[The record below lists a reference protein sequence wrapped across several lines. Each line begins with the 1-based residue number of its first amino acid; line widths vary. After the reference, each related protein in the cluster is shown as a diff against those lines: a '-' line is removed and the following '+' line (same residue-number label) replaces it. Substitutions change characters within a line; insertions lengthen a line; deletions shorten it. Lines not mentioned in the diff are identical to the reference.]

1 MLISNEWLKEYVT
14 IDDSVSNL
22 AERITRTG
30 IEVDDL
36 IDYTKDIKNLVVGFV
51 KSKDK
56 HPDADKLNVCQ
67 VDIGED
73 EPVQIVCGAP
83 NVDAGQYVIVA
94 KVGGRLPGGIKIKR
108 AKLRGERSEGM
119 ICSLQEIGISSNY
132 IPKSFESGIYVFS
145 ESQVPGTDALQA
157 LYLDDQVMEFDL
169 TPNRAD
175 ALSMIGTA
183 YEVAALY
190 NTKMTKPDTT
200 SNELELSANDELTVT
215 IENEDKVPYYSARVV
230 HDVTIEPSPIWMQ
243 ARLIKAGIRP
253 INNVVDISNYVLLE
267 YGQPLHMF
275 DQDAIGSQQIVVRQA
290 NEGEKMTTLDDTE
303 RELLTSDI
311 VITNGQTPIALAG
324 VMGGDFSEVK
334 EQTSN
339 IVIEGA
345 IFDPVSIR
353 HTSRRLNL
361 RSESSS
367 RFEKGI
373 ATEFVDEAVD
383 RACYLLQTYANGK
396 VLKDRVSSGEL
407 GAFITPIDIT
417 ADKINRTIGF
427 DLSQNDIVTIFNQL
441 GFDTEINDDVITV
454 LVPSRR
460 KDITIKEDLI
470 EEVARIYGYDDI
482 PSTLPVFDKVTSGQL
497 TDRQYKTRMV
507 KEVLEGAGLDQAIT
521 YSLVSKE
528 DATAFSM
535 QQRQTID
542 LLMPMSEAHASLR
555 QSLLPHLIEAASYNV
570 ARKNKD
576 VKLFEIGNVFF
587 ANGEGELPDQVEYL
601 SGILTGDYVVNQWQ
615 GKKETVDFYLAKGV
629 VDRVSEKLNL
639 EFSYRRADIDGLHPG
654 RTAEILLE
662 NKVVGFIGELHPTL
676 AADND
681 LKRTYVFEL
690 NFDALMSVSVGYI
703 NYQPIP
709 RFPGM
714 SRDIAL
720 EVDQNIPAADL
731 LSTIHAHGGN
741 ILKDTLVF
749 DVYQGEHLEKGKK
762 SIAIRL
768 NYLDTEETLTDER
781 VSKVQAEIEAAL
793 IEQGEVVEIGRA
805 HV

>member
-51 KSKDK
+51 KSKEK

-157 LYLDDQVMEFDL
+157 LYLDDQIMEFDL

-190 NTKMTKPDTT
+190 NTKMTKPETT
-200 SNELELSANDELTVT
+200 SNELEVSANDELTVT

-334 EQTSN
+334 EHTSN

-345 IFDPVSIR
+345 IFDSVSIR

-454 LVPSRR
+454 QVPSRR

-482 PSTLPVFDKVTSGQL
+482 PSTLPVFEKVTSGQL

-528 DATAFSM
+528 DATAFAM

-629 VDRVSEKLNL
+629 VDRVAEKLNL

-690 NFDALMSVSVGYI
+690 NFDALMAVSVGYI

-720 EVDQNIPAADL
+720 EVNQNIPAADL

-793 IEQGEVVEIGRA
+793 IEQGAVIR
-805 HV
+805 

>member
-14 IDDSVSNL
+14 IDDSVSDL

-51 KSKDK
+51 KSKEK

-145 ESQVPGTDALQA
+145 ESQVPRTDALQA

-190 NTKMTKPDTT
+190 NTKMTKPETT

-690 NFDALMSVSVGYI
+690 NFDALMAVSVGYI

-793 IEQGEVVEIGRA
+793 IEQGAVIR
-805 HV
+805 

>member
-51 KSKDK
+51 KSKEK

-132 IPKSFESGIYVFS
+132 VPKSFESGIYVFS

-324 VMGGDFSEVK
+324 VMGGDFSGVK
-334 EQTSN
+334 EHTSN

-454 LVPSRR
+454 QVPSRR

-482 PSTLPVFDKVTSGQL
+482 PSTLPVFEKVTSGQL

-528 DATAFSM
+528 DATAFAM

-690 NFDALMSVSVGYI
+690 NFDALMAVSVGYI

-793 IEQGEVVEIGRA
+793 IEQGAVIR
-805 HV
+805 

>member
-51 KSKDK
+51 KSKEK

-190 NTKMTKPDTT
+190 NTKMTKPETT

-334 EQTSN
+334 EHTSN

-407 GAFITPIDIT
+407 SAFITPIDIT

-454 LVPSRR
+454 QVPSRR

-482 PSTLPVFDKVTSGQL
+482 PSTLPVFEKVTSGQL

-528 DATAFSM
+528 DATAFAM

-601 SGILTGDYVVNQWQ
+601 SGILTGGYVVNQWQ

-690 NFDALMSVSVGYI
+690 NFDALMAVSVGYI

-720 EVDQNIPAADL
+720 EVNQNIPAADL

-793 IEQGEVVEIGRA
+793 IEQGAVIR
-805 HV
+805 

>member
-51 KSKDK
+51 KSKEK

-132 IPKSFESGIYVFS
+132 VPKTFESGIYVFS
-145 ESQVPGTDALQA
+145 EAQVPGTDALQA

-190 NTKMTKPDTT
+190 NTKMTKPETT

-215 IENEDKVPYYSARVV
+215 IKNEDKVPYYSARVV

-303 RELLTSDI
+303 RELLTNDI

-690 NFDALMSVSVGYI
+690 NFDALMAVSVGYI

-793 IEQGEVVEIGRA
+793 IEQGAVIR
-805 HV
+805 

>member
-14 IDDSVSNL
+14 INDSVSNL

-51 KSKDK
+51 KSKEK

-454 LVPSRR
+454 QVPSRR

-690 NFDALMSVSVGYI
+690 NFDALMAVSVGYI

-793 IEQGEVVEIGRA
+793 IEQGAVIR
-805 HV
+805 

>member
-22 AERITRTG
+22 AECITRTG

-36 IDYTKDIKNLVVGFV
+36 IDYTEDIKNLVVGFV
-51 KSKDK
+51 KSKEK
-56 HPDADKLNVCQ
+56 HPDADKLNVCL

-73 EPVQIVCGAP
+73 ESVQIVCGAP

-145 ESQVPGTDALQA
+145 EAQVPGTDALQA

-190 NTKMTKPDTT
+190 NTKMTKPETT

-334 EQTSN
+334 EHTSN

-345 IFDPVSIR
+345 IFDSVSIR

-454 LVPSRR
+454 QVPSRR

-482 PSTLPVFDKVTSGQL
+482 PSTLPVFEKVTSGQL

-528 DATAFSM
+528 DATAFAM

-629 VDRVSEKLNL
+629 VDRVAEKLNL

-690 NFDALMSVSVGYI
+690 NFDALMAVSVGYI

-720 EVDQNIPAADL
+720 EVNQNIPAADL

-793 IEQGEVVEIGRA
+793 IKQGAVIR
-805 HV
+805 

>member
-51 KSKDK
+51 KSKEK

-132 IPKSFESGIYVFS
+132 IPKSFESGIFVFS

-190 NTKMTKPDTT
+190 NTKMTKPETT

-230 HDVTIEPSPIWMQ
+230 HDVTIEHSPIWMQ
-243 ARLIKAGIRP
+243 VRLIKAGIRP

-334 EQTSN
+334 EHTSN

-454 LVPSRR
+454 QVPSRR

-482 PSTLPVFDKVTSGQL
+482 PSTLPVFEKVTSGQL

-528 DATAFSM
+528 DATAFAM

-662 NKVVGFIGELHPTL
+662 NKVIGFIGELHPTL

-690 NFDALMSVSVGYI
+690 NFDALMAVSVGYI

-793 IEQGEVVEIGRA
+793 IEQGAVIR
-805 HV
+805 

>member
-51 KSKDK
+51 KSKEK

-145 ESQVPGTDALQA
+145 EAQVPGTDALQA

-190 NTKMTKPDTT
+190 NTKMTKPETT

-507 KEVLEGAGLDQAIT
+507 KEVLEGTGLDQAIT

-662 NKVVGFIGELHPTL
+662 NKVVGFIGELHPIL

-690 NFDALMSVSVGYI
+690 NFDALMAVSVGYI

-793 IEQGEVVEIGRA
+793 IEQGAVIR
-805 HV
+805 

>member
-14 IDDSVSNL
+14 NDDSVSNL

-51 KSKDK
+51 KSKEK

-132 IPKSFESGIYVFS
+132 TPKSFESGIYVFS

-190 NTKMTKPDTT
+190 NTKMTKPETT

-334 EQTSN
+334 EHTSN

-345 IFDPVSIR
+345 IFDSVSIR

-454 LVPSRR
+454 QVPSRR

-482 PSTLPVFDKVTSGQL
+482 PSTLPVFEKVTSGQL

-528 DATAFSM
+528 DATAFAM

-690 NFDALMSVSVGYI
+690 NFDALMAVSVGYI

-793 IEQGEVVEIGRA
+793 IEQGAVIR
-805 HV
+805 

>member
-51 KSKDK
+51 KSKEK

-190 NTKMTKPDTT
+190 NTKMTKPETT

-230 HDVTIEPSPIWMQ
+230 HNVTIEPSPIWMQ

-334 EQTSN
+334 EHTSN

-345 IFDPVSIR
+345 IFDSVSIR

-454 LVPSRR
+454 QVPSRR

-482 PSTLPVFDKVTSGQL
+482 PSTLPVFEKVTSGQL

-528 DATAFSM
+528 DATAFAM

-690 NFDALMSVSVGYI
+690 NFDALMAVSVGYI

-709 RFPGM
+709 IFPGM

-720 EVDQNIPAADL
+720 EVYQNIPAADL

-793 IEQGEVVEIGRA
+793 IEQGAVIR
-805 HV
+805 

>member
-51 KSKDK
+51 KSKEK

-132 IPKSFESGIYVFS
+132 IPKSFESGIFVFS

-190 NTKMTKPDTT
+190 NTKMTKPETT

-243 ARLIKAGIRP
+243 VRLIKAGIRP

-334 EQTSN
+334 EHTSN

-454 LVPSRR
+454 QVPSRR

-482 PSTLPVFDKVTSGQL
+482 PSTLPVFEKVTSGQL

-528 DATAFSM
+528 GATAFAM

-662 NKVVGFIGELHPTL
+662 NKVIGFIGELHPTL

-690 NFDALMSVSVGYI
+690 NFDALMAVSVGYI

-793 IEQGEVVEIGRA
+793 IEQGAVIR
-805 HV
+805 

>member
-51 KSKDK
+51 KSKEK

-73 EPVQIVCGAP
+73 DPVQIVCGAP

-190 NTKMTKPDTT
+190 NTKMTKPETT

-215 IENEDKVPYYSARVV
+215 IENEDKVAYYSARVV

-334 EQTSN
+334 EHTSN

-345 IFDPVSIR
+345 IFDSVSIR

-454 LVPSRR
+454 QVPSRR

-482 PSTLPVFDKVTSGQL
+482 PSTLPVFEKVTSGQL

-528 DATAFSM
+528 DATAFAM

-629 VDRVSEKLNL
+629 VDRVAEKLNL

-690 NFDALMSVSVGYI
+690 NFDALMAVSVGYI

-720 EVDQNIPAADL
+720 EVNQNIPAADL

-793 IEQGEVVEIGRA
+793 IKQGAVIR
-805 HV
+805 

>member
-497 TDRQYKTRMV
+497 TDRQFKTRMV

-793 IEQGEVVEIGRA
+793 IEQGAVIR
-805 HV
+805 

>member
-14 IDDSVSNL
+14 IDDSVSDL

-51 KSKDK
+51 KSKEK

-108 AKLRGERSEGM
+108 AKLRGECSEGM

-190 NTKMTKPDTT
+190 NTKMTKPETT

-690 NFDALMSVSVGYI
+690 NFDALMAVSVGYI

-793 IEQGEVVEIGRA
+793 IEQGAVIR
-805 HV
+805 

>member
-83 NVDAGQYVIVA
+83 NVEAGQYVIVA

-793 IEQGEVVEIGRA
+793 IEQGAVIR
-805 HV
+805 

>member
-51 KSKDK
+51 KSKEK

-190 NTKMTKPDTT
+190 NTKMTKPETT

-230 HDVTIEPSPIWMQ
+230 HNVTIEPSPIWMQ

-334 EQTSN
+334 EHTSN

-345 IFDPVSIR
+345 IFDSVSIR

-454 LVPSRR
+454 QVPSRR

-482 PSTLPVFDKVTSGQL
+482 PSTLPVFEKVTSGQL

-528 DATAFSM
+528 DATAFAM

-690 NFDALMSVSVGYI
+690 NFNALMAVSVGYI

-709 RFPGM
+709 IFPGM

-793 IEQGEVVEIGRA
+793 IEQGAVIR
-805 HV
+805 

>member
-14 IDDSVSNL
+14 NDDSVSNL

-51 KSKDK
+51 KSKEK

-190 NTKMTKPDTT
+190 NTKMTKPETI

-334 EQTSN
+334 EHTSN

-345 IFDPVSIR
+345 IFDSVSIR

-454 LVPSRR
+454 QVPSRR

-482 PSTLPVFDKVTSGQL
+482 PSTLPVFEKVTSGQL

-528 DATAFSM
+528 DATAFAM

-690 NFDALMSVSVGYI
+690 NFDALMAVSVGYI

-793 IEQGEVVEIGRA
+793 IEQGAVIR
-805 HV
+805 

>member
-51 KSKDK
+51 KSKEK

-190 NTKMTKPDTT
+190 NTKMTKPETT

-230 HDVTIEPSPIWMQ
+230 HNVTIEPSPIWMQ

-334 EQTSN
+334 EHTSN

-345 IFDPVSIR
+345 IFDSVSIR

-454 LVPSRR
+454 QVPSRR

-482 PSTLPVFDKVTSGQL
+482 PSTLPVFEKVTSGQL

-528 DATAFSM
+528 DATAFAM

-615 GKKETVDFYLAKGV
+615 GKKETADFYLAKGV

-690 NFDALMSVSVGYI
+690 NFDALMAVSVGYI

-709 RFPGM
+709 IFPGM

-793 IEQGEVVEIGRA
+793 IEQGAVIR
-805 HV
+805 

>member
-51 KSKDK
+51 KSKEK

-132 IPKSFESGIYVFS
+132 VPKTFESGIYVFS
-145 ESQVPGTDALQA
+145 EAQVPGTDALQA

-454 LVPSRR
+454 QVPSRR

-482 PSTLPVFDKVTSGQL
+482 PSTLPVFEKVTSGQL

-768 NYLDTEETLTDER
+768 NYLDAEETLTDER

-793 IEQGEVVEIGRA
+793 IEQGAVIR
-805 HV
+805 

>member
-51 KSKDK
+51 KSKEK

-132 IPKSFESGIYVFS
+132 VPKSFESGIYVFS
-145 ESQVPGTDALQA
+145 ESQVPGTDVLQA

-334 EQTSN
+334 EHTSN

-454 LVPSRR
+454 QVPSRR

-482 PSTLPVFDKVTSGQL
+482 PSTLPVFEKVTSGQL

-528 DATAFSM
+528 DATAFAM

-690 NFDALMSVSVGYI
+690 NFDALMAVSVGYI

-793 IEQGEVVEIGRA
+793 IEQGAVIR
-805 HV
+805 

>member
-51 KSKDK
+51 KSKEK

-190 NTKMTKPDTT
+190 NTKMTKPETT

-454 LVPSRR
+454 QVPSRR

-482 PSTLPVFDKVTSGQL
+482 PSTLPVFEKVTSGQL

-528 DATAFSM
+528 DATAFAM

-690 NFDALMSVSVGYI
+690 NFDALMAVSVGYI

-793 IEQGEVVEIGRA
+793 IKQGAVIR
-805 HV
+805 

>member
-14 IDDSVSNL
+14 IDDSVSDL

-51 KSKDK
+51 KSKEK

-190 NTKMTKPDTT
+190 NTKMTKPETT

-290 NEGEKMTTLDDTE
+290 NEGGKMTTLDDTE

-690 NFDALMSVSVGYI
+690 NFDALMAVSVGYI

-781 VSKVQAEIEAAL
+781 VSKVQAEIETAL
-793 IEQGEVVEIGRA
+793 IEQGAVIR
-805 HV
+805 

>member
-14 IDDSVSNL
+14 IDDSVSDL

-51 KSKDK
+51 KSKEK

-190 NTKMTKPDTT
+190 NTKMTKPETT

-361 RSESSS
+361 RIESSS

-690 NFDALMSVSVGYI
+690 NFDALMAVSVGYI

-793 IEQGEVVEIGRA
+793 IEQGAVIR
-805 HV
+805 

>member
-51 KSKDK
+51 KSKEK

-132 IPKSFESGIYVFS
+132 VPKSFESGIYVFS

-290 NEGEKMTTLDDTE
+290 NEGEKMTTLDDAE

-334 EQTSN
+334 EHTSN

-454 LVPSRR
+454 QVPSRR

-482 PSTLPVFDKVTSGQL
+482 PSTLPVFEKVTSGQL

-528 DATAFSM
+528 DATAFAM

-690 NFDALMSVSVGYI
+690 NFDALMAVSVGYI

-793 IEQGEVVEIGRA
+793 IEQGAVIR
-805 HV
+805 

>member
-51 KSKDK
+51 KSKEK

-132 IPKSFESGIYVFS
+132 VPKTFESGIYVFS
-145 ESQVPGTDALQA
+145 EAQVPGTDALQA

-190 NTKMTKPDTT
+190 NTKMTKPETT

-215 IENEDKVPYYSARVV
+215 IENENKVPYYSARVV

-373 ATEFVDEAVD
+373 VTEFVDEAVD

-454 LVPSRR
+454 QVPSRR

-654 RTAEILLE
+654 HTAEILLE

-690 NFDALMSVSVGYI
+690 NFDALMAVSVGYI

-793 IEQGEVVEIGRA
+793 IEQGAVIR
-805 HV
+805 

>member
-51 KSKDK
+51 KSKEK

-83 NVDAGQYVIVA
+83 NFDAGQYVIVA

-132 IPKSFESGIYVFS
+132 IPKSFESGIFVFS

-190 NTKMTKPDTT
+190 NTKMTKPETT

-243 ARLIKAGIRP
+243 VRLIKAGIRP

-334 EQTSN
+334 EHTSN

-454 LVPSRR
+454 QVPSRR

-482 PSTLPVFDKVTSGQL
+482 PSTLPVFEKVTSGQL

-528 DATAFSM
+528 DATAFAM

-662 NKVVGFIGELHPTL
+662 NKVIGFIGELHPTL

-690 NFDALMSVSVGYI
+690 NFDALMAVSVGYI

-793 IEQGEVVEIGRA
+793 IEQGAVIR
-805 HV
+805 

>member
-51 KSKDK
+51 KSKEK

-132 IPKSFESGIYVFS
+132 IPKSFESGIFVFS

-190 NTKMTKPDTT
+190 NTKMTKPETT

-243 ARLIKAGIRP
+243 VRLIKAGIRP

-334 EQTSN
+334 EHTSN

-454 LVPSRR
+454 QVPSRR

-482 PSTLPVFDKVTSGQL
+482 PSTLPVFEKVTSGQL

-528 DATAFSM
+528 DATAFAM

-662 NKVVGFIGELHPTL
+662 NKVIGFIGELHPTL

-690 NFDALMSVSVGYI
+690 NFDALMAVSVGYI

-731 LSTIHAHGGN
+731 LSTIHVHGGN

-793 IEQGEVVEIGRA
+793 IEQGAVIR
-805 HV
+805 

>member
-14 IDDSVSNL
+14 IDDSVSDL

-51 KSKDK
+51 KSKEK

-190 NTKMTKPDTT
+190 NTKMTKPETT

-324 VMGGDFSEVK
+324 VMGSDFSEVK

-690 NFDALMSVSVGYI
+690 NFDALMAVSVGYI

-793 IEQGEVVEIGRA
+793 IEQGAVIR
-805 HV
+805 

>member
-51 KSKDK
+51 KSKEK

-190 NTKMTKPDTT
+190 NTKMTKPETT

-334 EQTSN
+334 EHTSN

-345 IFDPVSIR
+345 IFDSVSIR

-454 LVPSRR
+454 QVPSRR

-482 PSTLPVFDKVTSGQL
+482 PSTLPVFEKVTSGQL

-528 DATAFSM
+528 DATAFAM

-555 QSLLPHLIEAASYNV
+555 HSLLPHLIEAASYNV

-629 VDRVSEKLNL
+629 VDRVAEKLNL

-690 NFDALMSVSVGYI
+690 NFDALMAVLVGYI

-720 EVDQNIPAADL
+720 EVNQNIPAADL

-793 IEQGEVVEIGRA
+793 IKQGAVIR
-805 HV
+805 

>member
-51 KSKDK
+51 KSKEK

-132 IPKSFESGIYVFS
+132 IPKSFESGIFVFS

-190 NTKMTKPDTT
+190 NTKMTKPETT

-243 ARLIKAGIRP
+243 VRLIKAGIRP

-334 EQTSN
+334 EHTSN

-454 LVPSRR
+454 QVPSRR

-482 PSTLPVFDKVTSGQL
+482 PSTLPVFEKVTSGQL

-528 DATAFSM
+528 DATAFAM
-535 QQRQTID
+535 QQRQIID

-662 NKVVGFIGELHPTL
+662 NKVIGFIGELHPTL

-690 NFDALMSVSVGYI
+690 NFDALMAVSVGYI

-793 IEQGEVVEIGRA
+793 IEQGAVIR
-805 HV
+805 